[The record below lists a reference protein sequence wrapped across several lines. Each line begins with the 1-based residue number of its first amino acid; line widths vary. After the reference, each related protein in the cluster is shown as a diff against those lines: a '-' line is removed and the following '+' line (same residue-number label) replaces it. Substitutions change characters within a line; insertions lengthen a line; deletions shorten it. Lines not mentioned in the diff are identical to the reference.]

1 MHINDPFLKDVQ
13 YIQKINQ
20 SYMILHIEIMQLP
33 MIILL
38 LSPVGDSF
46 HSDYMQ
52 LYGMSKLHYIEI
64 FQKYIKRGIHNEF
77 FNIDGPFR
85 ELKFDLTI
93 MVLGLL

>member
-1 MHINDPFLKDVQ
+1 
-13 YIQKINQ
+13 
-20 SYMILHIEIMQLP
+20 MILHIEIMQLP

-52 LYGMSKLHYIEI
+52 LYGMSKLLYIEI

-77 FNIDGPFR
+77 F
-85 ELKFDLTI
+85 
-93 MVLGLL
+93 